1 MFKYPIAATIV
12 TIVVALI
19 LNVYYY
25 STGVDLAIVVSRT
38 LFADTLLVLTLVPI
52 DESIRLRDSKESFEL
67 MDRIKSGMKVVTL
80 YTFVMGLITFTL
92 FKLFGEPLVA
102 DRIHQ
107 LTLALQEAVAA
118 GTINADLQKQQLE
131 LANQIYSPTSQV
143 LMVLL
148 ANLFV
153 GFISSILAA
162 MLIRK

>member
-1 MFKYPIAATIV
+1 MFKHPVSATI
-12 TIVVALI
+12 VALI
-19 LNVYYY
+19 LALIVNVYYF
-25 STGVDLAIVVSRT
+25 STGDDLAIVVSRT

-52 DESIRLRDSKESFEL
+52 YESIRLRDSKVAYEL
-67 MDRIKSGMKVVTL
+67 IDRIKSGMKAVTL
-80 YTFVMGLITFTL
+80 YTFAIGIITFVL

-107 LTLALQEAVAA
+107 LTIALEEAIASGSITEA
-118 GTINADLQKQQLE
+118 QQKQQLE
-131 LANQIYSPTSQV
+131 VANQVYSATSQV

-153 GFISSILAA
+153 GFVSSILAA